1 MKHPYT
7 QKLDMKYLFYIF
19 LPLLL
24 LGAGEM
30 FAATDSFTDEELTLA
45 VSGTVISSGTGETL
59 PGVTI
64 QVKGTTQGTVTGFD
78 GEYEIEVEPDAILV
92 FSYIGYAT
100 QEIAVNN
107 RTTIDVIMEESAAA
121 LDEVVVTA
129 LGIKRQEK
137 SLGYSV
143 ERIGGDDVQRVA
155 QENVLNA
162 LAGKVAG
169 VSISNTGGA
178 GSSVNMV
185 IRGATSLSTDN
196 QPLFVID
203 GVPMTSGLNNTGGFG
218 EDNRVD
224 YGNAIADLNPDDI
237 EDISILKGPSAAA
250 LYGTRAG
257 NGVVLVT
264 TKKAVAGQP
273 MKVSISSNTV
283 FDIPSRFLN
292 TQYQF
297 ANGRFSYRP
306 EEGGSK
312 VLPPIDYGERVGA
325 GPENDMGYWAV
336 QWNAPLD
343 ANGVPIPTELRSYP
357 NNVRNFL
364 NDYALTTT
372 NTATISNSNPYL
384 NYRLGF
390 TNMTHDGLIPN
401 SDLNRNNLSLAA
413 SSNLHDKL
421 TISTNINYT
430 NSFADNRPAS
440 NRGTNPL
447 EWAYN
452 QPSNLDIRD
461 LKDYRQGGEVLRPSD
476 KFENPYF
483 LAHEVNNSFDRHR
496 IYGNVAATWNISPSF
511 ELMGRYSLNRRDEI
525 RESKIGVG
533 YSNEPNNGSYGIW
546 NSSSME
552 RNIDFLGTY
561 AKDWN
566 MVTLSASAGANFLY
580 SKAAS
585 ASTSAKPGTGLVVPN
600 VFTVN
605 NIQSGSLNYSN
616 SRNQRAIHSVYGMA
630 TVGLGGM
637 AYLDLTARNDWSST
651 LPAANRSYFYPS
663 ASLSVLIDQIVNLG
677 RNMDML
683 KIRGGVAQVGNDTS
697 PYRLLATYGNSGQW
711 GEAIRLNK
719 SGGLLSPN
727 LLPEEAT
734 STEFGLDLIMF
745 ANRLRFEGTVY
756 NVDNRNQIIS
766 VPLASSTGFGS
777 IQINSG
783 LLQSKGVELL
793 LGFSPVKNTD
803 WQWDLDFNFTKND
816 TRVMELADEVDFIE
830 FWSEGRVKNIAYTK
844 SDVLGQDGRVGNLYA
859 RKIRRVTDAT
869 SPYFGYPHLKDDLSE
884 AEPVMEEDYSLVGN
898 YNPDFILGLQ
908 SALRYKNFSLN
919 MTFDWRSGGQ
929 YVSQTMRYMSEALM
943 TQTWLD
949 QLVHPGDLGGGP
961 SKELKEWVLANADKL
976 IFSEN
981 AHPIGGPTPDYG
993 GFYENVVVPMYDG
1006 VFYPGVLGKYDENGK
1021 FLVESENLG
1030 DEGTAFYP
1038 YVLSY
1043 PWDIGTANM
1052 FDADFIKLREISLNY
1067 RFPDRMTEKL
1077 RIENLNLSVYSRNIM
1092 LWTKDSPLGVDPE
1105 RAYQPESSGRIS
1117 QGVERYNVEPWIVPV
1132 GIKLSFQF

>member
-1 MKHPYT
+1 MKRYFT
-7 QKLDMKYLFYIF
+7 LKLDAKIFWLCIVALFAVNNTGI
-19 LPLLL
+19 
-24 LGAGEM
+24 AGIDTD
-30 FAATDSFTDEELTLA
+30 AAIAIA
-45 VSGTVISSGTGETL
+45 VTGHVVSAQDGEPL

-64 QVKGTTQGTVTGFD
+64 QVQGTSQGTVTGLD
-78 GEYEIEVEPDAILV
+78 GEYEIEVDADAVLV

-100 QEIAVNN
+100 QEISVNN
-107 RTTIDVIMEESAAA
+107 RTVIDVVLEESAAA

-143 ERIGGDDVQRVA
+143 ERIGGEDVQRVA

-178 GSSVNMV
+178 GSSVNMI

-218 EDNRVD
+218 DDNRVD

-257 NGVVLVT
+257 NGVVLIT

-292 TQYQF
+292 VQHQF
-297 ANGRFSYRP
+297 ANGPFSYRP
-306 EEGGSK
+306 EEGESL
-312 VLPPIDYGERVGA
+312 VVPPIDYGERVGA
-325 GPENDMGYWAV
+325 GPENDRGYWAV
-336 QWNAPLD
+336 QWNAPRD

-372 NTATISNSNPYL
+372 NTATVSNSNPYL

-401 SDLNRNNLSLAA
+401 SDLHRNNLSLAA
-413 SSNLHDKL
+413 SSNLHDKF

-430 NSFADNRPAS
+430 NSYANNRPAS

-461 LKDYRQGGEVLRPSD
+461 LKNYRQGGDVLRVSD
-476 KFENPYF
+476 KYENPYF

-533 YSNEPNNGSYGIW
+533 YSKEPNNGSYGIW
-546 NSSSME
+546 NSTSME
-552 RNIDFLGTY
+552 RNIDFLATY
-561 AKDWN
+561 AKDWSFI
-566 MVTLSASAGANFLY
+566 TLSTSAGANFLY
-580 SKAAS
+580 SKGAS
-585 ASTSAKPGTGLVVPN
+585 SSTSAKSGTGLVVPN
-600 VFTVN
+600 LFTVN
-605 NIQSGSLNYSN
+605 NIQSSSLNYSN
-616 SRNQRAIHSVYGMA
+616 SRNQRAIHSIYGMA

-637 AYLDLTARNDWSST
+637 AYLDVTARNDWSST
-651 LPAANRSYFYPS
+651 LPASNRSYFYPS
-663 ASLSVLIDQIVNLG
+663 VSLSLLIDQMIDLG
-677 RNMDML
+677 RNVDML
-683 KIRGGVAQVGNDTS
+683 KLRGGVAQVGNDTN

-711 GEAIRLNK
+711 GDAIRLSK
-719 SGGLLSPN
+719 SGGMLSPN
-727 LLPEEAT
+727 LLPELAT
-734 STEFGLDLIMF
+734 SSEFGLDLIMF
-745 ANRLRFEGTVY
+745 SNRLRFEGTIY
-756 NVDNRNQIIS
+756 NVDNRNQIIG
-766 VPLASSTGFGS
+766 VPLASSTGFSS

-783 LLQSKGVELL
+783 LLRSNGVEFLM
-793 LGFSPVKNTD
+793 GVTPVKNKN

-816 TRVMELADEVDFIE
+816 TRVIELADDVDFIE
-830 FWSEGRVKNIAYTK
+830 FWSEGRVKNIAYTR
-844 SDVLGQDGRVGNLYA
+844 DAGAGQDGRVGNLYA
-859 RKIRRVTDAT
+859 RKIRRVTDES
-869 SPYFGYPHLKDDLSE
+869 SPYFGYPHLKDDRSE
-884 AEPVMEEDYSLVGN
+884 TEPVQSEEYSKVGN
-898 YNPDFILGLQ
+898 YNPDFIMGVQSGL
-908 SALRYKNFSLN
+908 RFKNLSLN
-919 MTFDWRSGGQ
+919 MTIDWRSGGQ

-949 QLVHPGDLGGGP
+949 HLVHPGDLGGQP
-961 SKELKEWVLANADKL
+961 SKELKEWVMANADKFL
-976 IFSEN
+976 FSED

-1006 VFYPGVLGKYDENGK
+1006 VFYPGVVGQYDENGK
-1021 FLVESENLG
+1021 FILEVENLG
-1030 DEGTAFYP
+1030 DEGTLFYP
-1038 YVLSY
+1038 YVRSY

-1052 FDADFIKLREISLNY
+1052 FDADYIKLREISLNY
-1067 RFPDRMTEKL
+1067 QFPARLSEKL
-1077 RIENLNLSVYSRNIM
+1077 RVENLNLSLYSRNIM

-1117 QGVERYNVEPWIVPV
+1117 QGVERYNVEPWMVPV